1 MECYKHLCTSFYVS
15 MFSVL
20 LVICL
25 RMEFLIHVVILC
37 LPFEET
43 EKPFSTATAP
53 FHIPTS
59 SYSGFQLFPFPT
71 TLVIVCLLT
80 LAILVNVKWYL
91 TVVLSYIFLMNDDF
105 FFMCL
110 LDIYLCSLE
119 KCLFKPF
126 AHLKLSCVF
135 SVVRALYIFQI

>member
-1 MECYKHLCTSFYVS
+1 MYKFLCEYVFSSLGYMLKNGISDSRGNS
-15 MFSVL
+15 MFTFWRDWKTIFHGHCTISHSHQQLQWVP
-20 LVICL
+20 VISISNNTCYCL
-25 RMEFLIHVVILC
+25 
-37 LPFEET
+37 
-43 EKPFSTATAP
+43 
-53 FHIPTS
+53 S
-59 SYSGFQLFPFPT
+59 SYFSHPSECEVVSHCGFELHFS
-71 TLVIVCLLT
+71 
-80 LAILVNVKWYL
+80 NEWW
-91 TVVLSYIFLMNDDF
+91 F